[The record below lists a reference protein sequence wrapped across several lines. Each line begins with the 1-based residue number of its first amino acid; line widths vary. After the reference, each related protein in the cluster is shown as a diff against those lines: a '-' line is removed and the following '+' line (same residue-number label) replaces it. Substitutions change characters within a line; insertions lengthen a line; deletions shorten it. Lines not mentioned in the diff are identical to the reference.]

1 MLQHGTVH
9 ASLYN
14 AFSFGLFAAYELE
27 SEDRELVQKLISEWR
42 SQHRRPND
50 DRLRSCPALVWKI
63 ARRSSGVVAGWGTVS
78 GDPEVMPRPRAMARG
93 RPITSVRTDEEY
105 HGEPQS
111 NP

>member
-14 AFSFGLFAAYELE
+14 AFSFGLFACELA
-27 SEDRELVQKLISEWR
+27 SEDYELVQKLISEWR

-63 ARRSSGVVAGWGTVS
+63 ARRSPASLLAGHCFGGSRGHAAAAGDGEGPAHNISKNRRGVS
-78 GDPEVMPRPRAMARG
+78 R
-93 RPITSVRTDEEY
+93 
-105 HGEPQS
+105 
-111 NP
+111 